1 MAATERFLEASEEL
15 ASRILDQ
22 ELELN
27 AAPSA
32 EGINQLVD
40 LYSKAIEYY
49 EFRGDARYK
58 NLQTRLQT
66 FLARPDMQATLQCA
80 NSPPKP
86 RHHKRVL
93 SYDEQARNQRRVL
106 VHEFTD
112 SHGGRQADRLLSAF
126 ASQAQPSLQ
135 RLKRDFASQEAVLR
149 RKLANRRAVSRSMCE
164 ASLCSLDVSGE
175 VEAALERCFEEKTQR
190 MAAVRVKYESQINE
204 LQGQGGVASLV
215 VAKLTEQMRNELASV
230 EAETTAVRL
239 SELARL
245 KTLYNFT

>member
-58 NLQTRLQT
+58 NLQTRLQS
-66 FLARPDMQATLQCA
+66 FLARPDMQATLQRA

-93 SYDEQARNQRRVL
+93 SYDEQARHQPVANDDPRAGCGFDRSVRSRR
-106 VHEFTD
+106 
-112 SHGGRQADRLLSAF
+112 SCIIAWR
-126 ASQAQPSLQ
+126 
-135 RLKRDFASQEAVLR
+135 RDHT
-149 RKLANRRAVSRSMCE
+149 
-164 ASLCSLDVSGE
+164 
-175 VEAALERCFEEKTQR
+175 AL
-190 MAAVRVKYESQINE
+190 
-204 LQGQGGVASLV
+204 
-215 VAKLTEQMRNELASV
+215 
-230 EAETTAVRL
+230 
-239 SELARL
+239 
-245 KTLYNFT
+245 